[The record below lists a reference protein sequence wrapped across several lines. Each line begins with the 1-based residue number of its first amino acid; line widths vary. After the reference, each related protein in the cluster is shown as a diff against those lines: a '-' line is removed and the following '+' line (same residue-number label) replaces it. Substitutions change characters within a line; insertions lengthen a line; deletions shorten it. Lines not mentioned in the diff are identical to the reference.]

1 MTYAEAR
8 NILHPNTTLATL
20 AEIEYYSGFGGEEAK
35 RKAVEEACLMAC
47 EALDRCIDLDK

>member
-35 RKAVEEACLMAC
+35 KKAVEEACLIAC